1 MTTLEIVWYLLVM
14 GGFMTTIVLIAA
26 IASNGIF
33 GVFSPFYH
41 LFKRKPKPIE
51 PVRRELAPLEDGK
64 RILVVSPP
72 VTKKKEEAPRSRWT
86 DSEAEEAWHRRN
98 TEWTAERKAQERLE
112 RLRGNRHSYRR
123 KPHTRILLRK
133 HFKELIPDEKGGKK

>member
-1 MTTLEIVWYLLVM
+1 MTGYM
-14 GGFMTTIVLIAA
+14 MFIVLMALIA
-26 IASNGIF
+26 INGANIIY
-33 GVFSPFYH
+33 SPFRYC
-41 LFKRKPKPIE
+41 FKLLKYCILWLLPPKEKKDTIK
-51 PVRRELAPLEDGK
+51 RELTPLDDGQ
-64 RILVVSPP
+64 RILVVTPP
-72 VTKKKEEAPRSRWT
+72 VTKKKEETPRSRWT